1 MELNY
6 TNHLNKTKFMKTLR
20 LFGIAL
26 LTVLMSVAIS
36 SCSKSDDDNNG
47 GGGDT
52 SSSIEGTWYLKSEKW
67 FTDESR
73 TTVSSEKTYGDY
85 ANERV
90 WTFKKSG
97 NDLILTQKS
106 SSTKEYTLVRNGN
119 NDYQK
124 GHDRFVVKTLT
135 SNSLVVDYYDNYYMD
150 DKSQREYGTYSFM
163 K

>member
-1 MELNY
+1 
-6 TNHLNKTKFMKTLR
+6 MKTLR

-26 LTVLMSVAIS
+26 LTVLMSVGSS

-47 GGGDT
+47 GGG
-52 SSSIEGTWYLKSEKW
+52 SSASIEGTWYLKSEKW

-73 TTVSSEKTYGDY
+73 TKVSSETTYGDY

-97 NDLILTQKS
+97 NDLILTQKFS
-106 SSTKEYTLVRNGN
+106 DGYTNEYTLVRNGN
-119 NDYQK
+119 NDYQMYD
-124 GHDRFVVKTLT
+124 DRFVVKTLT
-135 SNSLVVDYYDNYYMD
+135 SNSLVVDFYDNYYVD
-150 DKSQREYGTYSFM
+150 DKSQWEYGTYYFM

>member
-1 MELNY
+1 
-6 TNHLNKTKFMKTLR
+6 MKNIR
-20 LFGIAL
+20 LVGMAL
-26 LTVLMSVAIS
+26 LALFMSVSFSACGGS
-36 SCSKSDDDNNG
+36 DDDDNNG

-52 SSSIEGTWYLKSEKW
+52 SASIEGTWYLKSEKW
-67 FTDESR
+67 FTDESMK
-73 TTVSSEKTYGDY
+73 TVSSETTYGDY

-97 NDLILTQKS
+97 NDLILTTKFS
-106 SSTKEYTLVRNGN
+106 SGKTNEYTLVRNGN

-124 GHDRFVVKTLT
+124 HDDRFVVKTLT
-135 SNSLVVDYYDNYYMD
+135 SNSLVVDYYDNNYDD

>member
-1 MELNY
+1 
-6 TNHLNKTKFMKTLR
+6 MKTLR

-26 LTVLMSVAIS
+26 LTVLMSVGSS
-36 SCSKSDDDNNG
+36 SCSKSDDDNG
-47 GGGDT
+47 GGGG
-52 SSSIEGTWYLKSEKW
+52 SSASIEGTWYLKSEKW

-73 TTVSSEKTYGDY
+73 TKVSSETTYGDY

-97 NDLILTQKS
+97 NDLILTEEEFPDY
-106 SSTKEYTLVRNGN
+106 TNGYTLLRNEYTLVRNGN
-119 NDYQK
+119 NDYHK
-124 GHDRFVVKTLT
+124 GDYDRFVVKTLT
-135 SNSLVVDYYDNYYMD
+135 SNSLVVDYYDNYYKD

>member
-1 MELNY
+1 
-6 TNHLNKTKFMKTLR
+6 MKTLR

-26 LTVLMSVAIS
+26 LTVLMSVGSS

-47 GGGDT
+47 GGG
-52 SSSIEGTWYLKSEKW
+52 SSASIEGTWYLKSEKW

-73 TTVSSEKTYGDY
+73 TKVSSETTYGDY
-85 ANERV
+85 ANEIV

-97 NDLILTQKS
+97 NDLILT
-106 SSTKEYTLVRNGN
+106 TKFSDGDTIEHTLVRNGN

-124 GHDRFVVKTLT
+124 YDDRFVVKTLT
-135 SNSLVVDYYDNYYMD
+135 SNSLVVDYYDNYYDD
-150 DKSQREYGTYSFM
+150 DKSLWEYGTYYFM

>member
-1 MELNY
+1 
-6 TNHLNKTKFMKTLR
+6 MKTLR

-47 GGGDT
+47 GGDT
-52 SSSIEGTWYLKSEKW
+52 SASIEGKWYLKSEIWYGMKNGQIDMSNI
-67 FTDESR
+67 TLNE
-73 TTVSSEKTYGDY
+73 TYGDY

-97 NDLILTQKS
+97 NDLILTEES
-106 SSTKEYTLVRNGN
+106 PNWTNEYTLVRNGN

-124 GHDRFVVKTLT
+124 SDDRFVVKTLT
-135 SNSLVVDYYDNYYMD
+135 SNSLVVDFYDNYFDD
-150 DKSQREYGTYSFM
+150 DKSLWEYGTYYFM

>member
-1 MELNY
+1 
-6 TNHLNKTKFMKTLR
+6 MKTLR

-26 LTVLMSVAIS
+26 LTVLMSVGSS
-36 SCSKSDDDNNG
+36 SCSKSDDDNG
-47 GGGDT
+47 GGGG
-52 SSSIEGTWYLKSEKW
+52 SSASIEGTWYLKSEKW

-73 TTVSSEKTYGDY
+73 TKVSSETTYGDY

-97 NDLILTQKS
+97 NDLILTQKFS
-106 SSTKEYTLVRNGN
+106 DGDTNEYTLVRNGN

-124 GHDRFVVKTLT
+124 YDDRFVVKTLT
-135 SNSLVVDYYDNYYMD
+135 SNSLVVDFYDNYYED
-150 DKSQREYGTYSFM
+150 DKSQWEYGTYYFM

>member
-1 MELNY
+1 
-6 TNHLNKTKFMKTLR
+6 MKTLR
-20 LFGIAL
+20 FIGIAL

-47 GGGDT
+47 GGDT
-52 SSSIEGTWYLKSEKW
+52 SASIEGKWYLKSEIWYGMKNGQIDMSNI
-67 FTDESR
+67 TLNE
-73 TTVSSEKTYGDY
+73 TYGDY

-97 NDLILTQKS
+97 NDLILTQKDS
-106 SSTKEYTLVRNGN
+106 DGYTKEYTLVRNGN

-124 GHDRFVVKTLT
+124 SDDRFVVKTLT
-135 SNSLVVDYYDNYYMD
+135 SNSLVVDFYDNYYDD
-150 DKSQREYGTYSFM
+150 DKSLWEYGTYYFM

>member
-1 MELNY
+1 
-6 TNHLNKTKFMKTLR
+6 MKTLR

-26 LTVLMSVAIS
+26 LTVLMSVGSS

-47 GGGDT
+47 GGG
-52 SSSIEGTWYLKSEKW
+52 SSASIEGTWYLKSEKW

-73 TTVSSEKTYGDY
+73 TKVSSETTYGDY
-85 ANERV
+85 ANEIV

-97 NDLILTQKS
+97 NDLILT
-106 SSTKEYTLVRNGN
+106 TKFSDGDTIEHTLVRNGN

-124 GHDRFVVKTLT
+124 YDDRFVVKTLT
-135 SNSLVVDYYDNYYMD
+135 SNSLVVDWYDNYYVD
-150 DKSQREYGTYSFM
+150 DKSQWEYGTYYFM

>member
-1 MELNY
+1 
-6 TNHLNKTKFMKTLR
+6 MKTIR

-26 LTVLMSVAIS
+26 LTVLICVAIS
-36 SCSKSDDDNNG
+36 SCSKSDDGNNG

-106 SSTKEYTLVRNGN
+106 SQTNEYTLVRNGN

-124 GHDRFVVKTLT
+124 GNDRFVVKTLT
-135 SNSLVVDYYDNYYMD
+135 SNSLVVDYYDNYYKD

>member
-1 MELNY
+1 
-6 TNHLNKTKFMKTLR
+6 MKTLR
-20 LFGIAL
+20 FIGIAL

-47 GGGDT
+47 GGG
-52 SSSIEGTWYLKSEKW
+52 SSASIEGTWYLKSEKW

-73 TTVSSEKTYGDY
+73 TKVSSETTYGDY

-97 NDLILTQKS
+97 NDLILTQKFS
-106 SSTKEYTLVRNGN
+106 DGDTNEYTLVRNGN

-124 GHDRFVVKTLT
+124 YDDRFVVKTLT
-135 SNSLVVDYYDNYYMD
+135 SNSLVVDFYDNYYED
-150 DKSQREYGTYSFM
+150 DKSQWEYGTYYFM